1 MHLFCFILPRLGKSG
16 QALIINEQCKSCS
29 DTLPGHPTKIHCVL
43 APSIG
48 LKLLLRGL
56 ALVRGNLEES
66 LNSGINLFGLKGV
79 SHPSSD
85 SPVKDSST

>member
-1 MHLFCFILPRLGKSG
+1 MFCFILPRLGKSG
-16 QALIINEQCKSCS
+16 QAFIINQQCKSCS

-56 ALVRGNLEES
+56 ALVRGNFAFEES
-66 LNSGINLFGLKGV
+66 IGV
-79 SHPSSD
+79 FEQWL
-85 SPVKDSST
+85 